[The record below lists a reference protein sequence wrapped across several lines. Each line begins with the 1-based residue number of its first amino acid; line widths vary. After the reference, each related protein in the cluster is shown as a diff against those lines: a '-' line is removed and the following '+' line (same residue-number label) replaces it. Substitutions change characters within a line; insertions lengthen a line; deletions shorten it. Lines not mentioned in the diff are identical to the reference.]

1 MKKITHYEK
10 IRQVLD
16 FYSIE
21 DSEAEQMCHFGVGTI
36 SKKKGTSGTLYESN
50 VAKFL
55 RRFHVARAWWDHGEE
70 PMFLKKVDDIRGN
83 SVHEPEPIYTKDEP
97 INEEIY
103 KKIVEGNTEYLLIP
117 RSVLKENYRLKSLEE
132 YEKEKEDA
140 IRLDRERENQKQ
152 VNEGQDRKIQLL
164 MDVILQE
171 NREFRAMLVKLNI
184 LPDIQQPGIQ
194 KS

>member
-1 MKKITHYEK
+1 MKKLTHYEK

-16 FYSIE
+16 YYGIE
-21 DSEAEQMCHFGVGTI
+21 DSEAESMCGFGVGTI
-36 SKKKGTSGTLYESN
+36 SKKKDTNSKLFENN
-50 VAKFL
+50 VKNFL
-55 RRFHVARAWWDHGEE
+55 RRFHVARSWWDHGEGE
-70 PMFLKKVDDIRGN
+70 MLSKKVDDIRGI
-83 SVHEPEPIYTKDEP
+83 SAHEPALSYTKDES

-140 IRLDRERENQKQ
+140 IRLDKERENQKQ
-152 VNEGQDRKIQLL
+152 VSEGQDRKIQLL
-164 MDVILQE
+164 MDIILQE
-171 NREFRAMLVKLNI
+171 NREYRAMLVKLNI